1 LTIINRANQT
11 KQSKMDPEMQA
22 AYQAFMLGNKS
33 KKTKGN
39 NDKNA
44 STPTKVNTNI
54 SHKRTEG
61 NSSSSVGRKGYRP
74 ILKAFQGRLQEW
86 SDTNK
91 QLKSV
96 LGSIIN
102 LRDRIYWES
111 SQLQALSVTNDHQE
125 EKQPTWKTC
134 GFRYGLSNQGS
145 SSCALH
151 MEDIN
156 LALNHDLLQHERML
170 SVLRSLTALLA
181 QNVDEIGRRLDEW
194 MILNLS
200 DLPPPSHRQQ
210 QQYNVSN
217 DNDESIIAEERLFIG
232 WTKEQNV
239 LEDARIVY
247 SFLALDLF
255 RKQKVAT
262 DIFDSC
268 HDSILKTIDDDNF
281 SKDSFWKTDPRDVV
295 KKGSKEWSGPDNK
308 DCLNLVQ
315 KLLNVP

>member
-1 LTIINRANQT
+1 
-11 KQSKMDPEMQA
+11 MDPSMQA

-39 NDKNA
+39 NNDKNV
-44 STPTKVNTNI
+44 STPTKVNTDV
-54 SHKRTEG
+54 SHKRPDSG
-61 NSSSSVGRKGYRP
+61 IGRKGYRP

-86 SDTNK
+86 ADTRK

-111 SQLQALSVTNDHQE
+111 SRLQALSVTNRSLKHQQQKQLLHKE
-125 EKQPTWKTC
+125 EKQPTWRTC
-134 GFRYGLSNQGS
+134 GFRSSLSNQD
-145 SSCALH
+145 SSCVLH
-151 MEDIN
+151 PDDIH

-200 DLPPPSHRQQ
+200 DLPPSSQRQQ
-210 QQYNVSN
+210 QRYNLSN
-217 DNDESIIAEERLFIG
+217 DNDESIIAEERILTG

-239 LEDARIVY
+239 LEDARVVY
-247 SFLALDLF
+247 SLLALDLF
-255 RKQKVAT
+255 RKQKLAT
-262 DIFDSC
+262 EIFDSC
-268 HDSILKTIDDDNF
+268 HDSILKTIGDDNF

-295 KKGSKEWSGPDNK
+295 KKGSKEWSGLESK

>member
-1 LTIINRANQT
+1 MN
-11 KQSKMDPEMQA
+11 PEMHA

-33 KKTKGN
+33 KKTKDK
-39 NDKNA
+39 NDKNV
-44 STPTKVNTNI
+44 STPTKVNTDV
-54 SHKRTEG
+54 SHKRPD
-61 NSSSSVGRKGYRP
+61 SSIGRKGYRP

-86 SDTNK
+86 SDTSK

-111 SQLQALSVTNDHQE
+111 SRLQALSVTNRSLKHQQQLHKE
-125 EKQPTWKTC
+125 EKQPTWRSC
-134 GFRYGLSNQGS
+134 GFRSGLSNQDS
-145 SSCALH
+145 NSVLH
-151 MEDIN
+151 TEDIH

-200 DLPPPSHRQQ
+200 DLPPASQRQQ
-210 QQYNVSN
+210 QRYNVSN
-217 DNDESIIAEERLFIG
+217 DDDESIIAEERIFMG

-239 LEDARIVY
+239 LEDARVVY
-247 SFLALDLF
+247 SLLALDLF
-255 RKQKVAT
+255 RKQKLAT

-268 HDSILKTIDDDNF
+268 HDKILKTIDDDNF

-295 KKGSKEWSGPDNK
+295 KKGSKEWSGLENK
-308 DCLNLVQ
+308 DCLNLIQ
-315 KLLNVP
+315 KLLNVPRETK